1 MHLLLKDLIKD
12 TLRIFYEGKVRK
24 GRKKERKKEERKKK
38 AKRLAGIETLY
49 LNNTRRVFYHCVTT
63 LAQLL

>member
-24 GRKKERKKEERKKK
+24 GRKGRKKE
-38 AKRLAGIETLY
+38 
-49 LNNTRRVFYHCVTT
+49 RREKEKGPAPGGNRNP
-63 LAQLL
+63 LPQ